1 MKKYI
6 LQGVIVWGAI
16 GLLWLL
22 FMYSNSKISDKEKE
36 YQAKIDSLQIEIGL
50 NKIKIDSL
58 TSAKLVLDSMVAV
71 NKGKLNEVSKK
82 AETYRKKY
90 NEEHTRISNMS
101 NDIIISEFT
110 AAFDYN

>member
-36 YQAKIDSLQIEIGL
+36 YQVKIDSLQTQIKI
-50 NKIKIDSL
+50 NNIKIDSL
-58 TSAKLVLDSMVAV
+58 TSAKLVLDSMVVV
-71 NKGKLNEVSKK
+71 NKDKLNKVSKK
-82 AETYRKKY
+82 AEKYRKKY

-110 AAFDYN
+110 AAFNYD